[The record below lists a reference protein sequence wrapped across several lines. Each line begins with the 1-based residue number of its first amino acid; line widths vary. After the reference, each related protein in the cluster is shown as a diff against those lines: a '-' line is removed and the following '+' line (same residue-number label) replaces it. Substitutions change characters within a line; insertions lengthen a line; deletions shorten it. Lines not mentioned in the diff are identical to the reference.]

1 MSDSFGDQLGLV
13 ICSFAQA
20 FFVQRDGD
28 DDLPVSWRE
37 SRQFQ
42 MADKQAGQNIADAGD
57 TAKFQ
62 ADDEFGDCFIVI
74 LGGGVD
80 SGDFRRGR
88 QARRNALDYY
98 FSFAPGA

>member
-57 TAKFQ
+57 AVKFQ

-74 LGGGVD
+74 LSGGVN
-80 SGDFRRGR
+80 R
-88 QARRNALDYY
+88 
-98 FSFAPGA
+98 